1 MADEAHETHAAT
13 PGPEPRPS
21 SEPAYGRPADPA
33 ADPAPAHASGSD
45 AGTHS
50 AAASGADPDA
60 PAPAEATG
68 GAGGA
73 QDAGEAPAAVPVRLV
88 SAPPH
93 AGTHALF
100 VDVGYVY
107 AAIGLLVAGTAER
120 RAFRV
125 DAEFLIS
132 SLIDEARAVFPEGR
146 LLRVY
151 WYDGARNRVPTF
163 EQKQVAE
170 LPDVKVR
177 LGNLN
182 AHNQQK
188 GVDSLIRSDLES
200 LARNRAI
207 EDAVVVSGDEDLV
220 LAVEAAQSYGVRV
233 HLWGI
238 EPAYGMNQAEPLV
251 WEADVT
257 RTLHHDFCAPCIFQQ
272 PPVTATPAANP
283 APQRTTGGT
292 PPTFDQV
299 WRLGGKIA
307 ERWLGARGREDMA
320 GLMPG
325 PRLPENVDKA
335 LLVDAEGELQFSL
348 RPHEDLRRAL
358 RNGFWDRL
366 NQEFGVTPHG
376 EG

>member
-1 MADEAHETHAAT
+1 MHGDERRTADHAGGPDEAGRGAPSGSDT
-13 PGPEPRPS
+13 PGP
-21 SEPAYGRPADPA
+21 
-33 ADPAPAHASGSD
+33 
-45 AGTHS
+45 
-50 AAASGADPDA
+50 
-60 PAPAEATG
+60 
-68 GAGGA
+68 
-73 QDAGEAPAAVPVRLV
+73 QPAAVPVRLV

-93 AGTHALF
+93 AGTHAVF

-120 RAFRV
+120 RAFRI

-132 SLIDEARAVFPEGR
+132 SLIDEARKVFPEGR

-220 LAVEAAQSYGVRV
+220 LAVESAQSYGVRV

-257 RTLHHDFCAPCIFQQ
+257 RTLHHDFCAPCVLRSVQ
-272 PPVTATPAANP
+272 PPAVAVAVAAAAAAPAAGT
-283 APQRTTGGT
+283 AQGGGT
-292 PPTFDQV
+292 VPTFDQV

-307 ERWLGARGREDMA
+307 ERWLGARGREDMI

-366 NQEFGVTPHG
+366 TQEFGPAHG
-376 EG
+376 ES

>member
-1 MADEAHETHAAT
+1 LHGDEPRTAADAGGPDEAGRGAAGSPGGPGT
-13 PGPEPRPS
+13 PPE
-21 SEPAYGRPADPA
+21 A
-33 ADPAPAHASGSD
+33 
-45 AGTHS
+45 
-50 AAASGADPDA
+50 
-60 PAPAEATG
+60 
-68 GAGGA
+68 
-73 QDAGEAPAAVPVRLV
+73 AAVPVRLV

-93 AGTHALF
+93 AGTHAVF

-107 AAIGLLVAGTAER
+107 AAIGLLIAGTAER
-120 RAFRV
+120 RSFRI

-132 SLIDEARAVFPEGR
+132 SLIEEARRVFPEGR

-220 LAVEAAQSYGVRV
+220 LAVEAAQSFGVRV
-233 HLWGI
+233 HLLGI

-257 RTLHHDFCAPCIFQQ
+257 RTLHHDFCAPCVVQA
-272 PPVTATPAANP
+272 PAPAPAVPAAAP
-283 APQRTTGGT
+283 ALAQGAPGT
-292 PPTFDQV
+292 IPTFDHV

-307 ERWLGARGREDMA
+307 ERWLGARGREDMI

-335 LLVDAEGELQFSL
+335 LLVDAESELQFSL

-366 NQEFGVTPHG
+366 HQEFGAAPPA

>member
-1 MADEAHETHAAT
+1 MDAMDQLGPTPERAAS
-13 PGPEPRPS
+13 PAAAPEPEPRPATGPDPGPGQAVRS
-21 SEPAYGRPADPA
+21 ALPDTPHDTGREPGPQDPPPG
-33 ADPAPAHASGSD
+33 PAPR
-45 AGTHS
+45 
-50 AAASGADPDA
+50 
-60 PAPAEATG
+60 E
-68 GAGGA
+68 
-73 QDAGEAPAAVPVRLV
+73 VLPVRLV

-220 LAVEAAQSYGVRV
+220 LAVETAQSYGVRV

-257 RTLHHDFCAPCIFQQ
+257 RMLHHDFCAPCVFQSTV
-272 PPVTATPAANP
+272 PTTSTTVATPP
-283 APQRTTGGT
+283 APLPTGGT

-366 NQEFGVTPHG
+366 TQEFGTITG

>member
-1 MADEAHETHAAT
+1 MDPMDQSAT
-13 PGPEPRPS
+13 PS
-21 SEPAYGRPADPA
+21 RPAPGNASDPTAAAEPPPHAPERAPDRAADAVPEAAGAPA
-33 ADPAPAHASGSD
+33 ADPAPE
-45 AGTHS
+45 
-50 AAASGADPDA
+50 AAR
-60 PAPAEATG
+60 T
-68 GAGGA
+68 
-73 QDAGEAPAAVPVRLV
+73 AVPVRLV

-257 RTLHHDFCAPCIFQQ
+257 RTLHHDFCAPCVYQ
-272 PPVTATPAANP
+272 PAGTGPSAAAAASASAAASAAAASGALP
-283 APQRTTGGT
+283 TGGT

-366 NQEFGVTPHG
+366 NQEFGPLHG
-376 EG
+376 DS

>member
-1 MADEAHETHAAT
+1 MDQLGPTPERAVTDEAT
-13 PGPEPRPS
+13 PEPGAKPETDRIDQTDQTDRSDRAGRAEGTALPS
-21 SEPAYGRPADPA
+21 G
-33 ADPAPAHASGSD
+33 PAHGS
-45 AGTHS
+45 TT
-50 AAASGADPDA
+50 P
-60 PAPAEATG
+60 PV
-68 GAGGA
+68 
-73 QDAGEAPAAVPVRLV
+73 VPVRLV

-107 AAIGLLVAGTAER
+107 AAIGLLVTGTAER
-120 RAFRV
+120 RSFRI

-132 SLIDEARAVFPEGR
+132 SLIDEARVVFPEGR

-220 LAVEAAQSYGVRV
+220 LAVETAQSYGVRV

-238 EPAYGMNQAEPLV
+238 EPAYGLNQAEPLV

-257 RTLHHDFCAPCIFQQ
+257 RTLHRDFCAPCVFQ
-272 PPVTATPAANP
+272 P
-283 APQRTTGGT
+283 APTTIASAFVTPSAPVPSGG
-292 PPTFDQV
+292 PAPTFDQV

-307 ERWLGARGREDMA
+307 ERWLSARGREDMA
-320 GLMPG
+320 DLMPG

-335 LLVDAEGELQFSL
+335 LLVEAEGELQFSL
-348 RPHEDLRRAL
+348 RPYEDLRRAL

-366 NQEFGVTPHG
+366 SQEFGTVHG
-376 EG
+376 EP

>member
-1 MADEAHETHAAT
+1 M
-13 PGPEPRPS
+13 
-21 SEPAYGRPADPA
+21 
-33 ADPAPAHASGSD
+33 
-45 AGTHS
+45 
-50 AAASGADPDA
+50 
-60 PAPAEATG
+60 
-68 GAGGA
+68 
-73 QDAGEAPAAVPVRLV
+73 PAAVPVRLV

-93 AGTHALF
+93 AGTHAVF

-107 AAIGLLVAGTAER
+107 AAIGLLVVGTAER
-120 RAFRV
+120 RAFRI
-125 DAEFLIS
+125 DAELLIS
-132 SLIDEARAVFPEGR
+132 ALIDEARAVFPEGR

-220 LAVEAAQSYGVRV
+220 LAVETAQSYGVRV
-233 HLWGI
+233 HLWGV
-238 EPAYGMNQAEPLV
+238 EPAYGTNQAEPLV

-257 RTLHHDFCAPCIFQQ
+257 RTLHHDFCAPCVSRAGLATQAA
-272 PPVTATPAANP
+272 PAAAPTPAPVLPNGA
-283 APQRTTGGT
+283 T

-320 GLMPG
+320 DLMPG

-348 RPHEDLRRAL
+348 RPYEDLRRAL

-366 NQEFGVTPHG
+366 GQEFGTAAG
-376 EG
+376 GDA

>member
-1 MADEAHETHAAT
+1 M
-13 PGPEPRPS
+13 
-21 SEPAYGRPADPA
+21 
-33 ADPAPAHASGSD
+33 
-45 AGTHS
+45 
-50 AAASGADPDA
+50 
-60 PAPAEATG
+60 
-68 GAGGA
+68 
-73 QDAGEAPAAVPVRLV
+73 RLV

>member
-1 MADEAHETHAAT
+1 MADETHEAT
-13 PGPEPRPS
+13 SGPVPGPVPEHTSDQGADSAPS
-21 SEPAYGRPADPA
+21 AASDSPAG
-33 ADPAPAHASGSD
+33 
-45 AGTHS
+45 AGTDGAGAGAAAGTGS
-50 AAASGADPDA
+50 AAP
-60 PAPAEATG
+60 
-68 GAGGA
+68 
-73 QDAGEAPAAVPVRLV
+73 QAPAAVPVRLV

-93 AGTHALF
+93 AGTHAVF

-257 RTLHHDFCAPCIFQQ
+257 RTLHHDFCAPCVFQ
-272 PPVTATPAANP
+272 PSAPAVVAPAVSP
-283 APQRTTGGT
+283 APQRGNSGT

-307 ERWLGARGREDMA
+307 ERWLNARGREDMA
-320 GLMPG
+320 DLMPG

-366 NQEFGVTPHG
+366 NQEFGPAHG

>member
-1 MADEAHETHAAT
+1 MTDEATPHPAEQGPLIEHASDTAA
-13 PGPEPRPS
+13 GARAGARPRPRVEPS
-21 SEPAYGRPADPA
+21 ATEPA
-33 ADPAPAHASGSD
+33 
-45 AGTHS
+45 S
-50 AAASGADPDA
+50 AANA
-60 PAPAEATG
+60 PAPDG
-68 GAGGA
+68 
-73 QDAGEAPAAVPVRLV
+73 PAAVPVRLV

-93 AGTHALF
+93 AGTHAVF

-120 RAFRV
+120 RSFRI
-125 DAEFLIS
+125 DAESLIS
-132 SLIDEARAVFPEGR
+132 ALIDEARAVFPEGR

-220 LAVEAAQSYGVRV
+220 LAVESAQSYGVRV

-257 RTLHHDFCAPCIFQQ
+257 RTLHHDFCAPC
-272 PPVTATPAANP
+272 VYAPAAAAP
-283 APQRTTGGT
+283 APVVLPNGGT

-307 ERWLGARGREDMA
+307 ERWLTARGRENMA
-320 GLMPG
+320 DLMPG

-366 NQEFGVTPHG
+366 NQEFGAVQHG
-376 EG
+376 DA

>member
-1 MADEAHETHAAT
+1 AAPPEAL
-13 PGPEPRPS
+13 
-21 SEPAYGRPADPA
+21 
-33 ADPAPAHASGSD
+33 
-45 AGTHS
+45 
-50 AAASGADPDA
+50 
-60 PAPAEATG
+60 
-68 GAGGA
+68 
-73 QDAGEAPAAVPVRLV
+73 PVRLI

-120 RAFRV
+120 RAFRI

-132 SLIDEARAVFPEGR
+132 ALIDEARAVFPEGR

-220 LAVEAAQSYGVRV
+220 LAVETAQSYGVRV

-257 RTLHHDFCAPCIFQQ
+257 RTLHHDFCAPCVFL
-272 PPVTATPAANP
+272 PTAASTSTVVTAPT
-283 APQRTTGGT
+283 APIPTGGT

-307 ERWLGARGREDMA
+307 ERWLSARGREDMA
-320 GLMPG
+320 NLMPG

-366 NQEFGVTPHG
+366 TQEFGTGTG